1 MCTVTIICYDR
12 DSVSC
17 LHLIGHPV
25 PKVYTYDEWT
35 MRLGKL
41 HASIGLQRL
50 GFCDGTGECG
60 LGGHPQVEVYDIWYS
75 RIAVDMG

>member
-1 MCTVTIICYDR
+1 
-12 DSVSC
+12 
-17 LHLIGHPV
+17 
-25 PKVYTYDEWT
+25 

-50 GFCDGTGECG
+50 GFCDGTHGECG